1 MKRKIIQIKEELCNG
16 CGNCLPNC
24 PEGALQI
31 IDGKARLISD
41 LFCDGLGACVGECP
55 QGAIEV
61 IEREAEPYDERR
73 VMENMVKQGKKVI
86 LAHLMHLREH
96 GETKLLNQALD
107 FLEER
112 GIEIPLGERQHLAH
126 DHNCPS
132 AKAMT
137 ISRQS
142 RKEETIAKGGKSLG
156 SEPEAR
162 IESQLSNWPI
172 QMKLISPFAPYLEGA
187 DLLLATDC
195 VPFAYANFH
204 SDFLKDKVLIILCPK
219 LDQGIDD
226 YMEKLAEI
234 IKTNKPSSITVLHM
248 EVPCCF
254 GISHIAQEA
263 IRKSKIEVE
272 LKEFTITIK
281 GEIANQKIIL

>member
-1 MKRKIIQIKEELCNG
+1 MKRKIIQINEELCNG

-55 QGAIEV
+55 LGAIEV

-73 VMENMVKQGKKVI
+73 VMENILKQGKNVI
-86 LAHLMHLREH
+86 LAHLKHLEEH
-96 GETKLLNQALD
+96 GEKKLLKEAFD
-107 FLEER
+107 FLKER
-112 GIEIPLGERQHLAH
+112 GIEIPLNEIMHLN
-126 DHNCPS
+126 HNHTCPS
-132 AKAMT
+132 AKTMT

-142 RKEETIAKGGKSLG
+142 GKTRRSAKEEKSSDAETG
-156 SEPEAR
+156 PR

-172 QMKLISPFAPYLEGA
+172 QMKLINPFAPYLDGA
-187 DLLLATDC
+187 DLLLTADC

-204 SDFLKDKVLIILCPK
+204 RDFLKDRILIILCPK
-219 LDQGIDD
+219 LDQGVND
-226 YMEKLAEI
+226 YIEKLAEI
-234 IKTNKPSSITVLHM
+234 IKTNEPASITVLHM

-254 GISHIAQEA
+254 GISHIAREA
-263 IRKSKIEVE
+263 IKKSGKKVE
-272 LKEFTITIK
+272 LKELTITVS
-281 GEIANQKIIL
+281 GEISG

>member
-1 MKRKIIQIKEELCNG
+1 MKRKIIQINEELCNG
-16 CGNCLPNC
+16 CGNCIPNC

-55 QGAIEV
+55 LGAIEI

-86 LAHLMHLREH
+86 LAHLKHLQEH

-112 GIEIPLGERQHLAH
+112 GIEIPLAERQHLAH
-126 DHNCPS
+126 DHTCPS
-132 AKAMT
+132 AITMT

-142 RKEETIAKGGKSLG
+142 RKEEKVAKGEKSLG
-156 SEPEAR
+156 SESEFR

-187 DLLLATDC
+187 DLLLAADC

-226 YMEKLAEI
+226 YIEKLAEI
-234 IKTNKPSSITVLHM
+234 IKTNKPASITVLHM

-263 IRKSKIEVE
+263 IKKCKIDVE
-272 LKEFTITIK
+272 LREFTITIK
-281 GEIANQKIIL
+281 GEIAN